1 MVRPA
6 GSDEEP
12 VMEDVWA
19 MKKQLPDFM
28 GTDPVG
34 WIAAAEWFFEKNEVP
49 SRDKLQW
56 AFMSMED
63 EQAMMWFYYWCEE
76 NPDADWKTFS
86 MAMMRQFGAQVEYL
100 TEKHVEPKLK
110 VIEAFTND
118 REEVCIKE
126 IDRESET
133 IVIAKA
139 ERLETSETQ
148 RSEKERKMNDS
159 ESSLTLE
166 DRTLLKEKPSK
177 EPTTTSQSNIMLPPS
192 KPLAAILPAST
203 LLRRAPLPPEPPDV
217 GARVRTVLPS
227 SPLLKP
233 PDVGRSATTLP
244 RWVPPPKPPDTCP
257 AQSPTAN
264 IGAVGSDS
272 MPIES
277 REVHGDQIQFIADEG
292 WKGLEDIGVK
302 WAFDDK
308 VRLKCKIDEL
318 VMGHA
323 YTMQCKL
330 GQCCNLMGQTQEDF
344 CCLMEVVIWAVI
356 DLLGFN
362 SNWAIW
368 KGDGNLKL
376 RGKDYISA
384 LHYGKKVCS
393 SREQLSKTNA
403 EETSLL
409 FKFMPKVRNLDHFSI
424 PQLAADKQ
432 YYNFVINHTNGPCE
446 LSTNSL
452 MIQMDDHDALEI
464 CGEGVERSSNT
475 EILLRGENVLMFI
488 NKESREQIMK
498 NRFFFQASLAS
509 KNGRMEIMKFDLDWH
524 VVIMLSFVIGLACDA
539 KNVEMEADPTINAL
553 LSLHSRI
560 QDLAVKVLTLLVF
573 DFGNCYLIVQGEC
586 SFIPTSMESIEV
598 LYVTATS
605 LRDGLEASFSYS
617 PKLANEIMLSCRK
630 GIATL
635 NNQNR
640 KREVTTLMSTL
651 QFENFTMNGIV
662 NDGVGM
668 FLGITE
674 ETIFDILEVGNEFVL
689 ISIFNVF
696 DIWSDVL
703 VTALLEM
710 HMKQGHVSCARGVV
724 TMGSGGIQCVDVSG
738 CL

>member
-1 MVRPA
+1 
-6 GSDEEP
+6 
-12 VMEDVWA
+12 
-19 MKKQLPDFM
+19 
-28 GTDPVG
+28 
-34 WIAAAEWFFEKNEVP
+34 
-49 SRDKLQW
+49 
-56 AFMSMED
+56 
-63 EQAMMWFYYWCEE
+63 
-76 NPDADWKTFS
+76 
-86 MAMMRQFGAQVEYL
+86 
-100 TEKHVEPKLK
+100 
-110 VIEAFTND
+110 
-118 REEVCIKE
+118 
-126 IDRESET
+126 
-133 IVIAKA
+133 A

-217 GARVRTVLPS
+217 
-227 SPLLKP
+227 
-233 PDVGRSATTLP
+233 DVGRSATTLP

-302 WAFDDK
+302 WAFDD
-308 VRLKCKIDEL
+308 
-318 VMGHA
+318 
-323 YTMQCKL
+323 
-330 GQCCNLMGQTQEDF
+330 
-344 CCLMEVVIWAVI
+344 
-356 DLLGFN
+356 
-362 SNWAIW
+362 
-368 KGDGNLKL
+368 
-376 RGKDYISA
+376 
-384 LHYGKKVCS
+384 KVCS

-674 ETIFDILEVGNEFVL
+674 ETIFDIFEVGNEFVL

-724 TMGSGGIQCVDVSG
+724 VWKALIGMYAKKGECEYAFEIISLYSSVLTRQWDPGEFNVLMSVAAYEICWRIVYARGKFFENLSDATNHKLELCEQASSKLVLKKTTVSSNNRKESRTANEV
-738 CL
+738 CK